1 MVLGEAELDTDAI
14 AQLSCEVSLVS
25 FARSGIRTQAAR
37 VPTPRGVIA
46 SPQRPEAG
54 RLIAGPW
61 SEFQRPREL
70 PLSRIRQRG
79 HAVCSTVVNGL
90 APAAESPPGPLLRA
104 AVEAA
109 ARFMSASGAAAPRRG
124 CLVVLLYYRTL
135 LGWVKSLI
143 RGRMFVV
150 LATFP

>member
-1 MVLGEAELDTDAI
+1 VRGLARVLCAKRHPHTSSAGTDA
-14 AQLSCEVSLVS
+14 
-25 FARSGIRTQAAR
+25 
-37 VPTPRGVIA
+37 
-46 SPQRPEAG
+46 AG
-54 RLIAGPW
+54 RYRESAASGGGAIIAGPW

-109 ARFMSASGAAAPRRG
+109 ARFMSASGAAASRRG